1 MVIRGEKQLKWV
13 KRDGPAKRKAYR
25 KQQRASRRINR
36 RRKKMKRIYLAG
48 SYSADNIIGV
58 LDNIRKGQRAGA
70 VAMMKGYAVFCPWL
84 DYQLHFHLREGETI
98 PKKIYQDNSMAW
110 LEVSNEVWVLPG
122 YENSNGTKREIARAH
137 ELKIPVKYLTEQTSP
152 KK

>member
-1 MVIRGEKQLKWV
+1 
-13 KRDGPAKRKAYR
+13 
-25 KQQRASRRINR
+25 
-36 RRKKMKRIYLAG
+36 MKRIYLAG

-70 VAMMKGYAVFCPWL
+70 VAMMRGYAVFCPWL

-122 YENSNGTKREIARAH
+122 YENSNGTNREIARAH
-137 ELKIPVKYLTEQTSP
+137 ELKIPVKYLDEPTSA

>member
-1 MVIRGEKQLKWV
+1 
-13 KRDGPAKRKAYR
+13 
-25 KQQRASRRINR
+25 
-36 RRKKMKRIYLAG
+36 MKRIYLAG

-70 VAMMKGYAVFCPWL
+70 VAMMRGYAVFCPWL

-122 YENSNGTKREIARAH
+122 YENSNGTKREIARAN
-137 ELKIPVKYLTEQTSP
+137 ELKIPVTYLGEPTST

>member
-1 MVIRGEKQLKWV
+1 MGEAGRPGETQSV
-13 KRDGPAKRKAYR
+13 QETATR
-25 KQQRASRRINR
+25 QQAHKPKE
-36 RRKKMKRIYLAG
+36 KKMKRIYLAG

-70 VAMMKGYAVFCPWL
+70 VAMMKGNADFCPWL

-122 YENSNGTKREIARAH
+122 YENSNGTKREIARAR
-137 ELKIPVKYLTEQTSP
+137 ELKIPVKYLDEPTRS

>member
-1 MVIRGEKQLKWV
+1 
-13 KRDGPAKRKAYR
+13 
-25 KQQRASRRINR
+25 
-36 RRKKMKRIYLAG
+36 MKRVYIAGPISGGTLETLA
-48 SYSADNIIGV
+48 
-58 LDNIRKGQRAGA
+58 NIRRGLKAACRAIKLGH
-70 VAMMKGYAVFCPWL
+70 AVFSPHL
-84 DYQLHFHLREGETI
+84 DFQLNLVAEPGDVLSVAE
-98 PKKIYQDNSMAW
+98 YQDNSMAW